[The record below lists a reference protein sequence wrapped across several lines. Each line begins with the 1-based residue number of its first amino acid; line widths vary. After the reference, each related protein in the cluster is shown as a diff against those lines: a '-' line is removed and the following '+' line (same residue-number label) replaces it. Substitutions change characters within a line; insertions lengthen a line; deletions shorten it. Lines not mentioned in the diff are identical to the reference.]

1 MIRSLAKVA
10 TITKKTKVLS
20 GYLSD
25 NIPSEVFSSTTPVI
39 LKGLVSNWPLTQ
51 KKDQSVTTVVAQLKK
66 HYNGRPVSTYF
77 GDAKIKGRLAYNES
91 VSQLNFD
98 NKPANLNDILDEIIS
113 AIGSDNPPLR
123 YIASSSVDLYFPKL
137 RVDNDISFDNE
148 YFTLNPIDRAD
159 PMVGI
164 WIGNKT
170 IAPCH
175 YDAQNNIACCIAGKR
190 KFTLFP
196 PDQIEN
202 LYPGPLAPTPGGQA
216 ISMVDF
222 SQPDF
227 AKYPKFELAIS
238 QGEIA
243 ELSPGDAIFI
253 PAMWWHQVE
262 SKSDFNTLI
271 NYWWD
276 TTPRIN
282 GQAMQALQHALL
294 SLRDRP
300 ESEKKAWQH
309 IFDYYIFG
317 NSELA
322 GAHLPEEAR
331 GVLGPIDDLH
341 ARQLRALL
349 INKLNR

>member
-1 MIRSLAKVA
+1 MTS
-10 TITKKTKVLS
+10 ITKKTKSIS
-20 GYLSD
+20 GIKSD
-25 NIPSEVFSSTTPVI
+25 IVPSEVFSSTTPVI
-39 LKGLVSNWPLTQ
+39 LKGLVNDWPLTQ
-51 KKDQSVTTVVAQLKK
+51 KEDKPLNALISQLKK
-66 HYNGRPVSTYF
+66 HYNGRPVPTYF
-77 GDAKIKGRLAYNES
+77 ADAKIKGRLAYNES
-91 VSQLNFD
+91 VNRLNFD
-98 NKPANLNDILDEIIS
+98 IKQANINDTLDEIIS
-113 AIGSDNPPLR
+113 GINNDNPPLR
-123 YIASSSVDLYFPKL
+123 YIASSSIDLYFPGL
-137 RVDNDISFDNE
+137 RKENDISFEND
-148 YFTLNPIDRAD
+148 FFKTNPLDRLD

-202 LYPGPLAPTPGGQA
+202 LYPGPLEPTPGGQV

-222 SQPDF
+222 NQPDF
-227 AKYPKFELAIS
+227 VKYPKFELALS

-243 ELSPGDAIFI
+243 ELEPGDALFI
-253 PAMWWHQVE
+253 PSMWWHQVE
-262 SKSDFNTLI
+262 SKSNFNTLI

-276 TTPRIN
+276 TIPRIN
-282 GQAMQALQHALL
+282 GQGMHALHHALL

-300 ESEKKAWQH
+300 ENEKEAWKN

-317 NSELA
+317 KSELA
-322 GAHLPEEAR
+322 GEHLPEEAR
-331 GVLGPIDDLH
+331 GVLGPIDDQH

>member
-1 MIRSLAKVA
+1 MIS
-10 TITKKTKVLS
+10 ITKKTQSLS
-20 GYLSD
+20 GYKSD
-25 NIPSEVFSSTTPVI
+25 NIPNEVFSSITPII
-39 LKGLVSNWPLTQ
+39 LKGIVSDWPLTQ
-51 KKDQSVTTVVAQLKK
+51 KVDTPLTTLVSQLKK
-66 HYNGRPVSTYF
+66 YYNGRPVPTYF
-77 GDAKIKGRLAYNES
+77 ADAKIKGRLSYNDN
-91 VSQLNFD
+91 VTQLNFD
-98 NKPANLNDILDEIIS
+98 KKQANVNDILDEIIS
-113 AIGSDNPPLR
+113 GIGDNNSPLR
-123 YIASSSVDLYFPKL
+123 YIASSSVDQYFPEL
-137 RVDNDISFDNE
+137 RKKNDISFDNE
-148 YFTLNPIDRAD
+148 YFTLNRIDRLE

-202 LYPGPLAPTPGGQA
+202 LYPGPLEPTPGGQA

-227 AKYPKFELAIS
+227 VKYPKFKSAIR

-243 ELSPGDAIFI
+243 ELEPGDALYI
-253 PAMWWHQVE
+253 PSMWWHQVE
-262 SKSDFNTLI
+262 STSSFNTLI

-276 TTPRIN
+276 TTPRIR
-282 GQAMQALQHALL
+282 GQGMHALHHALL
-294 SLRDRP
+294 SLRDKP
-300 ESEKKAWQH
+300 ESEKKAWKH

-317 NSELA
+317 DSDLA
-322 GAHLPEEAR
+322 SKHLPEKAR
-331 GVLGPIDDLH
+331 GVLGPIDNLN

>member
-1 MIRSLAKVA
+1 MTS
-10 TITKKTKVLS
+10 ITKQTKSLS
-20 GYLSD
+20 GFQSD

-39 LKGLVSNWPLTQ
+39 LKGLVSDWPLTQ
-51 KKDQSVTTVVAQLKK
+51 QKDKPLTTLISQLKK
-66 HYNGRPVSTYF
+66 YYNGRAVPTYF
-77 GDAKIKGRLAYNES
+77 GDAKIKGRLAYNEN

-98 NKPANLNDILDEIIS
+98 IKQANVSNTLDEIIS
-113 AIGSDNPPLR
+113 SFGDDNPPLR
-123 YIASSSVDLYFPKL
+123 YIASSSVDLYFPEL
-137 RVDNDISFDNE
+137 RKENDLSFDNE
-148 YFTLNPIDRAD
+148 YFTLNPIDRLD

-196 PDQIEN
+196 PDQIKN
-202 LYPGPLAPTPGGQA
+202 LYPGPLAPTPGGQV

-227 AKYPKFELAIS
+227 DKHPKFEIALNH
-238 QGEIA
+238 GEIA
-243 ELSPGDAIFI
+243 ELEPGDALFI
-253 PAMWWHQVE
+253 PSMWWHQVE

-276 TTPRIN
+276 TMPRIN
-282 GQAMQALQHALL
+282 GQAMHALHHALL

-300 ESEKKAWQH
+300 ESEKQAWKH

-317 NSELA
+317 DSDLA
-322 GAHLPEEAR
+322 GAHLPEAAR